1 MSATDETWSFL
12 FDFDGT
18 IIDSFAD
25 LEHCT
30 NDTLRELGLSTLSLP
45 TIRGMIGYGLE
56 HLLRSALHEAGGGGV
71 STEDAVAVF
80 RPIYAGCGW
89 TRTTMFD
96 GMRAVLEDLSTHRR
110 ALVSNKPDAACETLL
125 DHFSLRALFDAITGG
140 DTYPEKKPHA
150 MPIEATLKVI
160 GGVRSRAVMIGDDLP
175 DVHAAQAAG
184 IPSVGVGWGRLGAAA
199 LREAGATEVVEDVA
213 GLRAALHALTGARL

>member
-1 MSATDETWSFL
+1 
-12 FDFDGT
+12 
-18 IIDSFAD
+18 
-25 LEHCT
+25 
-30 NDTLRELGLSTLSLP
+30 
-45 TIRGMIGYGLE
+45 MIGYGLE
-56 HLLRSALHEAGGGGV
+56 HLLRSALDEAGGGGV